1 MGNIG
6 CPQPKN
12 GDIWDIFVGILGYG
26 TVLGIV
32 AFPIFLLKIDEKNAK
47 EQQTL
52 EKTNKKIENIIQRRE
67 TIKND
72 TVYVIIHSNTHI
84 H

>member
-1 MGNIG
+1 M
-6 CPQPKN
+6 
-12 GDIWDIFVGILGYG
+12 
-26 TVLGIV
+26 
-32 AFPIFLLKIDEKNAK
+32 DEKNAK

-72 TVYVIIHSNTHI
+72 TVYVVIHSNTYI